1 MRIVAKGMI
10 SPRYWGHGR
19 QWPRDAQV
27 EYDVT
32 ASEYEAIA
40 ADRNIVSIV
49 IQDQSPEANKMAKG
63 K

>member
-1 MRIVAKGMI
+1 MI
-10 SPRYWGHGR
+10 APRYWAHGR

-32 ASEYEAIA
+32 SSEYEAIA

-49 IQDQSPEANKMAKG
+49 ILDTQEQTSKTKG